1 MTSTVPI
8 NVSKGLAKLQARDI
22 VLVVQSA
29 CFALGILVY
38 ASGLWLDDFQVQF
51 AGVFLMFLS
60 NVVYAALRLETRSM
74 LLFLYLGMFL
84 FWLTRPLFGIVYYD
98 NGAWLNRIPSSVTF
112 AFLAIAVA
120 LFFTRL
126 GCDCYEW
133 VSDRWAPK
141 RESRIAR
148 RASKGKSHR
157 LYGNDLAIKA
167 IRQASLIVF
176 AICFVGAVAYRC
188 QEFLYAR
195 SVSYEALH
203 LVSASTYSS
212 STLGTLSTMAPY
224 AMCVYLATMPSKK
237 PATTLLLLNI
247 VTTVPTLL
255 TGSRGSFVLAVLFL
269 VFYYLFRAFARHEKG
284 WVTKFEVTLVVVAVP
299 LGIFGLGMVNYLR
312 GGHDIA
318 PESILETFVD
328 AFYKQGV
335 TFSVLQYAFNTNP
348 DLQLLG
354 FKFYT
359 LGPLTHTITQGFIG
373 QQFLGCE
380 LLPES
385 NSIELAVKGTS
396 YAHSMSYVTHWNY
409 LGGEGY
415 GSSFVLEAFA
425 DFGYAGMVVVSA
437 LVGIVMAFFSN
448 RLTRGGLCGVTIALL
463 AARAVFFLP
472 RAETLEWLSFLW
484 ATRFWLA
491 VVIIALLA
499 LFLYWRLQ
507 KAHTIQSS
515 TETITVS
522 A

>member
-1 MTSTVPI
+1 MSPTTSIVMP
-8 NVSKGLAKLQARDI
+8 KGLAKPRVRDI
-22 VLVVQSA
+22 VVVVQSA

-38 ASGLWLDDFQVQF
+38 ASGLWLDDFIVQF
-51 AGVFLMFLS
+51 TGVFLMFLS
-60 NVVYAALRLETRSM
+60 NVIYAALRLKTRIM

-84 FWLTRPLFGIVYYD
+84 FWLTRPLFGIAYYD
-98 NGAWLNRIPSSVTF
+98 NGAWLNKIPASVTF
-112 AFLAIAVA
+112 AFLAIAIG

-133 VSDRWAPK
+133 VSDRKTPK
-141 RESRIAR
+141 HTA
-148 RASKGKSHR
+148 GGTHR
-157 LYGNDLAIKA
+157 LFGNDLALKA

-176 AICFVGAVAYRC
+176 TICFFGAVAYRC
-188 QEFLYAR
+188 QELLYAR

-224 AMCVYLATMPSKK
+224 AMCVYLATLPSKK
-237 PATTLLLLNI
+237 PATIVLLLNI
-247 VTTVPTLL
+247 VTMLPTLL

-269 VFYYLFRAFARHEKG
+269 VFYYLFRAFVRHEKG
-284 WVTKFEVTLVVVAVP
+284 WVTKFEVALAIIAVP
-299 LGIFGLGMVNYLR
+299 LGIFGLGMINYLR

-318 PESILETFVD
+318 PESIMGTFVD

-359 LGPLTHTITQGFIG
+359 LGPLTDTITQGFIG

-425 DFGYAGMVVVSA
+425 DFGYTGMIVVSA
-437 LVGIVMAFFSN
+437 LIGIVMAFFSN
-448 RLTRGGLCGVTIALL
+448 RLVQGGLCGITIALL

-472 RAETLEWLSFLW
+472 RAETLGWLSFLW

-491 VVIIALLA
+491 VAIVALLT
-499 LFLYWRLQ
+499 LFLYWRLR

-515 TETITVS
+515 METVAVS